1 MRKVL
6 LATTALVAMS
16 VTSAQADLSISG
28 QGVFEILEPDSGKQ
42 SFSTDGAIKFKGTS
56 TADSG
61 LTFTAFVEQKFEGVG
76 VPKDAA
82 PASMKSTGSFNQ
94 NNDSWLE
101 ISGDFG
107 SLRMGSTDD
116 VLDLNDGVLAANMDL
131 ETTGTPAY
139 NSSDTDSQA
148 ITGTAIGGDSTQI
161 GFTSPTISGAKLYAS
176 VDADGGNTEY
186 GVNYTMSGITLMA
199 QQNDAASVVG
209 ASFSVGGFKIG
220 MGRSQKDATTSRKKI
235 SASDIGVSY
244 TMGDITVVATS
255 ARGTEANTSNRK
267 DTYQNVGVSY
277 GIAPGVTAM
286 IETASYDRSDDN
298 QYDGQSTWVA
308 LAIDF

>member
-42 SFSTDGAIKFKGTS
+42 TFSTDGAIKFKGTS
-56 TADSG
+56 TSDSG
-61 LTFTAFVEQKFEGVG
+61 LTFTAFVEQKFEGVS
-76 VPKDAA
+76 VPKDAS
-82 PASMKSTGSFNQ
+82 PADMKTTGSFEA

-107 SLRMGSTDD
+107 SLRMGNTDD

-131 ETTGTPAY
+131 ETTGTPSPA
-139 NSSDTDSQA
+139 STDADGKA

-161 GFTSPTISGAKLYAS
+161 GYTSPTISGAKFYAS
-176 VDADGGNTEY
+176 VDADGGDTEY

-199 QQNDAASVVG
+199 QQNDGASVVG

-220 MGRSQKDATTSRKKI
+220 MGRSQKDATATRKKI

-255 ARGTEANTSNRK
+255 ARGTEATTNNRK
-267 DTYQNVGVSY
+267 DTYQNIGVSY

>member
-28 QGVFEILEPDSGKQ
+28 QGVFEILEPDSGTQ
-42 SFSTDGAIKFKGTS
+42 TFSTDGAIKFKGTS

-61 LTFTAFVEQKFEGVG
+61 LTFTAFVEQKFEGVS
-76 VPKDAA
+76 VPKDAS
-82 PASMKSTGSFNQ
+82 PDSMKSTASFNQ

-139 NSSDTDSQA
+139 STSDTDSPA

-161 GFTSPTISGAKLYAS
+161 GFTSPTISGAKFYAS

-199 QQNDAASVVG
+199 QQNDGASVVG

-220 MGRSQKDATTSRKKI
+220 MGRSQKDATSSRKKI

-255 ARGTEANTSNRK
+255 ARGTEANSSNRK

>member
-42 SFSTDGAIKFKGTS
+42 TFSTDGAIKFKGTS

-61 LTFTAFVEQKFEGVG
+61 LTFTAFVEQKFEGVS
-76 VPKDAA
+76 VPKAAA
-82 PASMKSTGSFNQ
+82 PDSMKTTGSFEA

-139 NSSDTDSQA
+139 STSDTDSPA

-161 GFTSPTISGAKLYAS
+161 GFTSPTISGAKFYAS

-199 QQNDAASVVG
+199 QQNDGASVVG

-220 MGRSQKDATTSRKKI
+220 MGRSQKDATSSRKKI

-255 ARGTEANTSNRK
+255 ARGTEANTNNRK

>member
-42 SFSTDGAIKFKGTS
+42 AFSTDGAIKFKGTS

-61 LTFTAFVEQKFEGVG
+61 LTFTAFVEQKFEGVS
-76 VPKDAA
+76 VPKAAA
-82 PASMKSTGSFNQ
+82 PASMKSTQSFSQ

-101 ISGDFG
+101 ISGEFG

-139 NSSDTDSQA
+139 ATTDTDSEA

-161 GFTSPTISGAKLYAS
+161 GYTSPTISGAKVYAS

-199 QQNDAASVVG
+199 QQNDGASVVG

-255 ARGTEANTSNRK
+255 ARGTEANTNNRK

-277 GIAPGVTAM
+277 AIAPGVTAM

>member
-42 SFSTDGAIKFKGTS
+42 TFSTDGAIKFKGTS
-56 TADSG
+56 TSDSG
-61 LTFTAFVEQKFEGVG
+61 LTFTAFVEQKFEGVD

-82 PASMKSTGSFNQ
+82 PSSMKSTGSFNQ

-131 ETTGTPAY
+131 ETTGTPSY
-139 NSSDTDSQA
+139 SSTDTDSPA

-161 GFTSPTISGAKLYAS
+161 GFTSPTISGAKFYAS

-186 GVNYTMSGITLMA
+186 GVNYTISGITLMA
-199 QQNDAASVVG
+199 QQNDGASVVG

-220 MGRSQKDATTSRKKI
+220 MGRSQLDATSSRKKI

-255 ARGTEANTSNRK
+255 ARGTEANTNNRK

-277 GIAPGVTAM
+277 AIAPGVTAM

>member
-28 QGVFEILEPDSGKQ
+28 QGVFEVYEPDSGTQ

-56 TADSG
+56 TSDSG
-61 LTFTAFVEQKFEGVG
+61 LTFTAFVEQKFEGVS
-76 VPKDAA
+76 VDKNADSANL
-82 PASMKSTGSFNQ
+82 KSTGSYNQ

-139 NSSDTDSQA
+139 LATDTDAPA

-161 GFTSPTISGAKLYAS
+161 GFTSPSINGAKVYAS
-176 VDADGGNTEY
+176 VDANGGNTEY
-186 GVNYTMSGITLMA
+186 GVNYTVSGITLMA
-199 QQNDAASVVG
+199 QQNDGASVVG
-209 ASFSVGGFKIG
+209 ASFSVNGFKIG
-220 MGRSQKDATTSRKKI
+220 MGRSQRDATTSRKKI

-244 TMGDITVVATS
+244 SMGDITVVATS
-255 ARGTEANTSNRK
+255 ARGTEANTANRK

-277 GIAPGVTAM
+277 TVAPGVTAM
-286 IETASYDRSDDN
+286 VETASYDRSDDN
-298 QYDGQSTWVA
+298 QYDGQATWVA

>member
-42 SFSTDGAIKFKGTS
+42 TFSTDGAIKFKGTS

-131 ETTGTPAY
+131 ETTGTPSY
-139 NSSDTDSQA
+139 STSDTDSPA

-186 GVNYTMSGITLMA
+186 GVNYTVSGITLMA
-199 QQNDAASVVG
+199 QQNDGASVVG

-220 MGRSQKDATTSRKKI
+220 MGRSQKDATSSRSKI

-244 TMGDITVVATS
+244 SMGDITVVATS
-255 ARGTEANTSNRK
+255 ARGTEANSSNRK

>member
-42 SFSTDGAIKFKGTS
+42 EFSTDGAIKFKGTS
-56 TADSG
+56 TSDSG

-76 VPKDAA
+76 VPKDAS
-82 PASMKSTGSFNQ
+82 PDSMKSTGKFTQ

-101 ISGDFG
+101 ISGEFG

-131 ETTGTPAY
+131 ETTGTPDY
-139 NSSDTDSQA
+139 DINDTDSPA
-148 ITGTAIGGDSTQI
+148 ITGTAIGGDNTQI
-161 GFTSPTISGAKLYAS
+161 GYTSPTISGAKVYAS

-199 QQNDAASVVG
+199 QQNDGASVVG
-209 ASFSVGGFKIG
+209 ASFSAGGFKIG
-220 MGRSQKDATTSRKKI
+220 MGRSQKDATSSRKKI

-255 ARGTEANTSNRK
+255 ARGTEANTANRK

-277 GIAPGVTAM
+277 AIAPGVTAM

>member
-28 QGVFEILEPDSGKQ
+28 QGVFEILEPDSGAQ
-42 SFSTDGAIKFKGTS
+42 EFSTDGAIKFKGTS

-61 LTFTAFVEQKFEGVG
+61 LTFTAFVEQKFEGVS

-82 PASMKSTGSFNQ
+82 PASMKSTGSFDQ

-139 NSSDTDSQA
+139 STSDTDSPA

-161 GFTSPTISGAKLYAS
+161 GFTSPTISGAKFYAS

-199 QQNDAASVVG
+199 QQNDGASVVG

-220 MGRSQKDATTSRKKI
+220 MGRMQKDKSSTREKI

-255 ARGTEANTSNRK
+255 ARGTEANSSNRK

-277 GIAPGVTAM
+277 AIAPGVTAM
-286 IETASYDRSDDN
+286 IETASYDRSDDD

>member
-42 SFSTDGAIKFKGTS
+42 TFSTDGAIKFKGTS

-61 LTFTAFVEQKFEGVG
+61 LTFTAFVEQKFEGVS

-82 PASMKSTGSFNQ
+82 PTSMKSTSSFNQ

-131 ETTGTPAY
+131 ETTGTPSY
-139 NSSDTDSQA
+139 STSDTDSPA

-161 GFTSPTISGAKLYAS
+161 GFTSPTISGAKFYAS
-176 VDADGGNTEY
+176 VDANGANTEY

-199 QQNDAASVVG
+199 QQNDGASVVG

-220 MGRSQKDATTSRKKI
+220 MGRSQKDATSSRKKI

-255 ARGTEANTSNRK
+255 ARGTEANTNNRK

-277 GIAPGVTAM
+277 AIAPGVTAM

>member
-42 SFSTDGAIKFKGTS
+42 TFSTDGAIKFKGTS

-161 GFTSPTISGAKLYAS
+161 GFTSPTISGAKFYAS
-176 VDADGGNTEY
+176 VDADGKNTEY

-199 QQNDAASVVG
+199 QQNDGASVVG

-220 MGRSQKDATTSRKKI
+220 MGRSQKDATSSRKKI

-255 ARGTEANTSNRK
+255 ARGTEANTNNRK

>member
-42 SFSTDGAIKFKGTS
+42 AFSTDGAIKFKGTS

-139 NSSDTDSQA
+139 STSDTDSPA

-161 GFTSPTISGAKLYAS
+161 GFTSPTISGAKFYAS

-199 QQNDAASVVG
+199 QQNDTASVVG

-220 MGRSQKDATTSRKKI
+220 MGRSQKDATSSRKKI

-255 ARGTEANTSNRK
+255 ARGTEANTNNRK

>member
-1 MRKVL
+1 
-6 LATTALVAMS
+6 

-42 SFSTDGAIKFKGTS
+42 TFSTDGAIKFKGTS
-56 TADSG
+56 TSDSG
-61 LTFTAFVEQKFEGVG
+61 LTFTAFVEQKFEGVS
-76 VPKDAA
+76 VPKDAS
-82 PASMKSTGSFNQ
+82 PADMKTTGSFEA

-107 SLRMGSTDD
+107 SLRMGATDD

-131 ETTGTPAY
+131 ETTGTPPSY
-139 NSSDTDSQA
+139 DTNDTDSKA

-161 GFTSPTISGAKLYAS
+161 GYTSPTISGAKFYAS

-199 QQNDAASVVG
+199 QQNDGASVVG

-220 MGRSQKDATTSRKKI
+220 MGRSQLDATSSRKKI

-244 TMGDITVVATS
+244 SMGDITLVATS

-277 GIAPGVTAM
+277 AIAPGVTAM

>member
-28 QGVFEILEPDSGKQ
+28 QGVFEILEPDSGAQK
-42 SFSTDGAIKFKGTS
+42 FSTDGAIKFKGTS

-61 LTFTAFVEQKFEGVG
+61 LTFTAFVEQKFEGVSVIKG
-76 VPKDAA
+76 AET
-82 PASMKSTGSFNQ
+82 ASMSAKDSYTQ

-107 SLRMGSTDD
+107 SLRMGNTDD

-131 ETTGTPAY
+131 ETTGTPSPA
-139 NSSDTDSQA
+139 STDADGKA

-161 GFTSPTISGAKLYAS
+161 GYTSPTISGAKFYAS

-186 GVNYTMSGITLMA
+186 GVNYTISGITLMA
-199 QQNDAASVVG
+199 QQNDGASVVG

-220 MGRSQKDATTSRKKI
+220 MGRSQLDATSSRKKI

-255 ARGTEANTSNRK
+255 ARGTEANTNNRK

-277 GIAPGVTAM
+277 AVAPGVTAM

>member
-42 SFSTDGAIKFKGTS
+42 EFSTDGAIKFKGTS
-56 TADSG
+56 TSDSG
-61 LTFTAFVEQKFEGVG
+61 LTFTAFVEQKFEGVS

-82 PASMKSTGSFNQ
+82 PASMKSTGKFNQ

-131 ETTGTPAY
+131 ETTGTPSY
-139 NSSDTDSQA
+139 STSDTDSPA

-199 QQNDAASVVG
+199 QQNDTASVVG

-220 MGRSQKDATTSRKKI
+220 MGRSQKDATSSRKKI

-255 ARGTEANTSNRK
+255 ARGTEANTNNRK

-277 GIAPGVTAM
+277 AIAPGVTAM

>member
-42 SFSTDGAIKFKGTS
+42 TFSTDGAIKFKGTS

-61 LTFTAFVEQKFEGVG
+61 LTFTAFVEQKFEGVS
-76 VPKDAA
+76 VPKAAA
-82 PASMKSTGSFNQ
+82 PDDMKSTGSFEA

-131 ETTGTPAY
+131 ETTGTPSY
-139 NSSDTDSQA
+139 STSDTDSPA
-148 ITGTAIGGDSTQI
+148 ITGTAIGGDKTQI
-161 GFTSPTISGAKLYAS
+161 GFTSPTISGAKFYAS
-176 VDADGGNTEY
+176 VDANGANTEY

-199 QQNDAASVVG
+199 QQNDGASVVG

-220 MGRSQKDATTSRKKI
+220 MGRSQKDETSSRKKI

-255 ARGTEANTSNRK
+255 SRGTEATDKNRK

-277 GIAPGVTAM
+277 AIAPGVTAM

>member
-1 MRKVL
+1 MRKIL

-42 SFSTDGAIKFKGTS
+42 TFSTDGAIKFKGTS

-61 LTFTAFVEQKFEGVG
+61 LTFTAFVEQKFEGVS

-82 PASMKSTGSFNQ
+82 PATMKSTGKFNQ

-101 ISGDFG
+101 VSGEFG
-107 SLRMGSTDD
+107 SVRMGSTDD
-116 VLDLNDGVLAANMDL
+116 VLDLNDGVLAVNMDL
-131 ETTGTPAY
+131 ETTGTPVPAAT
-139 NSSDTDSQA
+139 DTDGAA
-148 ITGTAIGGDSTQI
+148 ITSTAIGGDSTQI
-161 GFTSPTISGAKLYAS
+161 GYTSPTISGAKFYAS

-199 QQNDAASVVG
+199 QQNDGSSVVG

-220 MGRSQKDATTSRKKI
+220 MGRAQKDETLTRKKI
-235 SASDIGVSY
+235 SASDIGLSY
-244 TMGDITVVATS
+244 SMGDITLVATS
-255 ARGTEANTSNRK
+255 ARGSEANTNNRK

-277 GIAPGVTAM
+277 AVAPGVTAM

>member
-28 QGVFEILEPDSGKQ
+28 QGVFEILEPDSGTQ
-42 SFSTDGAIKFKGTS
+42 EFSTDGAIKFKGTS

-76 VPKDAA
+76 VPKDAS
-82 PASMKSTGSFNQ
+82 PKTMKSTDSFNQ

-131 ETTGTPAY
+131 ETTGTPSPKA
-139 NSSDTDSQA
+139 TDKDGKA

-161 GFTSPTISGAKLYAS
+161 GFTSPTISGAKFYAS

-199 QQNDAASVVG
+199 QQNDGASVVG

-220 MGRSQKDATTSRKKI
+220 MGRSQKDATSSRKKI

-244 TMGDITVVATS
+244 SMGDITVVATS
-255 ARGTEANTSNRK
+255 ARGTEANSSNRK

>member
-42 SFSTDGAIKFKGTS
+42 KFSTDGAIKFKGTS

-131 ETTGTPAY
+131 ETTGTPSY
-139 NSSDTDSQA
+139 STSDTDSPA

-186 GVNYTMSGITLMA
+186 GVNYTVSGITLMA
-199 QQNDAASVVG
+199 QQNDGASVVG

-220 MGRSQKDATTSRKKI
+220 MGRSQKDATSSRKKI

-255 ARGTEANTSNRK
+255 ARGTEANTNNRK
-267 DTYQNVGVSY
+267 DTYQNIGVSY

>member
-42 SFSTDGAIKFKGTS
+42 TFSTDGAIKFKGTS

-76 VPKDAA
+76 VPKDAS
-82 PASMKSTGSFNQ
+82 PDSMKSTGKFAQ

-139 NSSDTDSQA
+139 SASDTDSEA

-161 GFTSPTISGAKLYAS
+161 GFTSPTISGAKFYAS

-199 QQNDAASVVG
+199 QQNDGASVVG

-220 MGRSQKDATTSRKKI
+220 MGRSQKDATSSRSKI

-255 ARGTEANTSNRK
+255 ARGTEANTNNRK

-277 GIAPGVTAM
+277 AIAPGVTAM